1 MRVHDAS
8 IHNFSVIEL
17 EFTVSS
23 LHPHYDYE
31 CSVAAVTV
39 GSGTFS
45 SPITITT
52 HQDSKCVPCTM
63 WFEISA
69 LLPFLFPSAPSGPP
83 RGINITTLSSA
94 SINVTWTPPLQELQN
109 GIIKYYVLM
118 VIEVESDGRR
128 EINGSNA
135 VHAVVNDLHPYYSY
149 KLSVAAFTIATGPFS
164 NETVIVMPQDGKC
177 VA

>member
-1 MRVHDAS
+1 M
-8 IHNFSVIEL
+8 
-17 EFTVSS
+17 
-23 LHPHYDYE
+23 
-31 CSVAAVTV
+31 
-39 GSGTFS
+39 
-45 SPITITT
+45 
-52 HQDSKCVPCTM
+52 
-63 WFEISA
+63 
-69 LLPFLFPSAPSGPP
+69 LPFLFPSAPSGPP

-109 GIIKYYVLM
+109 GIIKYYVLL

-177 VA
+177 VAYTHQVKLFAYLCCSFLSWL